1 MQVIQIMHGFQVC
14 PISVKVIWGKV
25 FPEDTHDDDEGE
37 DVELFPVQLALKKPP
52 PPPVTLSRPASRNP
66 RTISPLPNT
75 KKGGRLA
82 STDNEED
89 EEEDEDDDEHL
100 DSSTL
105 GGASSTVKSRVTPTG
120 DTAADDA
127 THHSHQSRSTVPS
140 VKSASS
146 FYPGA
151 SQQGY
156 IKSQDTLKPGELLQ
170 DPLVYNPLTRTYLK
184 APIEK
189 PSYVRSKI
197 KRQNHIDR
205 VNADEVSPQMAF
217 FLSSMK
223 SSTSESNLA
232 AQSFRRTIPVNWCP
246 AGGSDTHQ
254 RLTIHTSLHDEIS
267 AKLKTSQEE
276 FAQET
281 RKWHHKK
288 LAGNQ
293 EVKDTLGK
301 VLSSG
306 PTNISRF
313 SLDLIRRQRML
324 RGKEV
329 GANVPTEGLKPDE
342 ELDLDALNQ
351 LAAREIDIEEV
362 LRDC

>member
-14 PISVKVIWGKV
+14 AISVKVIWSKV

-37 DVELFPVQLALKKPP
+37 DTELFPVQLALKKPP
-52 PPPVTLSRPASRNP
+52 PPPVVLSRPASR
-66 RTISPLPNT
+66 RTISPLNGT
-75 KKGGRLA
+75 RKSGQLA
-82 STDNEED
+82 TSDQEDEED
-89 EEEDEDDDEHL
+89 EEEDEEDEEEEA
-100 DSSTL
+100 SSL
-105 GGASSTVKSRVTPTG
+105 GGGSSAMKSRGTLNGGGNP
-120 DTAADDA
+120 DDA
-127 THHSHQSRSTVPS
+127 THHSHQTHSTGIES
-140 VKSASS
+140 AKSASS
-146 FYPGA
+146 FFPGA
-151 SQQGY
+151 SKQGY
-156 IKSQDTLKPGELLQ
+156 IKSQDTMKPAELLQ

-189 PSYVRSKI
+189 PAYVRSKI
-197 KRQNHIDR
+197 KRQNQIDR

-223 SSTSESNLA
+223 SSTSESNIA
-232 AQSFRRTIPVNWCP
+232 SQSFRRTIPVNWCP

-254 RLTIHTSLHDEIS
+254 RLTIHTALHDEIGS
-267 AKLKTSQEE
+267 KLKASQEE

-288 LAGNQ
+288 LEGNQ
-293 EVKDTLGK
+293 EVKDTLAK

-313 SLDLIRRQRML
+313 SLDLIRRQRMI

>member
-14 PISVKVIWGKV
+14 SISVKVAWSKI

-52 PPPVTLSRPASRNP
+52 PPPVVLSRPASRNL
-66 RTISPLPNT
+66 RTISPLPNS
-75 KKGGRLA
+75 KKGGQLA
-82 STDNEED
+82 EDDD
-89 EEEDEDDDEHL
+89 EEEDDEEDEDEDDAA
-100 DSSTL
+100 DSSV
-105 GGASSTVKSRVTPTG
+105 GGASSTMKSRNTQNG
-120 DTAADDA
+120 GNGGGDDA
-127 THHSHQSRSTVPS
+127 THHSHSTAES
-140 VKSASS
+140 AKSASS

-156 IKSQDTLKPGELLQ
+156 IKSQDTMKPAELLQ
-170 DPLVYNPLTRTYLK
+170 DPLIYNPLTRTYLK

-189 PSYVRSKI
+189 PSYVRTKI
-197 KRQNHIDR
+197 KRQNQIER

-223 SSTSESNLA
+223 SSTSDTNLA

-254 RLTIHTSLHDEIS
+254 RLTIHTSMHDEIGV
-267 AKLKTSQEE
+267 KLKASQQE
-276 FAQET
+276 FTQET
-281 RKWHHKK
+281 RKWHYKK

-293 EVKDTLGK
+293 EVKDTLQK
-301 VLSSG
+301 VLTSG

-313 SLDLIRRQRML
+313 SLDLIRRQRMI

-351 LAAREIDIEEV
+351 LAARDIDIEEV